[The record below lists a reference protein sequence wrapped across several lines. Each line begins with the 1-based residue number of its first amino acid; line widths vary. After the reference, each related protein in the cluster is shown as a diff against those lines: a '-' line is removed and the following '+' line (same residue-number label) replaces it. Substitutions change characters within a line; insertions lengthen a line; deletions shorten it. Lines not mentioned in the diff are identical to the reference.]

1 MIKKPKNINLTDTAY
16 GHTRGRFCCVDKLSD
31 ICYNFVEVMKMP
43 RAPRQKSESGIYHVM
58 LRGINQ
64 QVIFEESDDYFKFI
78 ETIEKYKAVSGYKV
92 FAYCLMSNHIHIL
105 LKVEK
110 EELDLIMKRIA
121 GSYVY
126 WYNWKYHRVGHLFQD
141 RFKSEPVEDDAY
153 FLTVLRYIHQNPIKA
168 GIVKG
173 IDDYRF
179 SSYNDYID
187 EESNIVDFD
196 FVFSL
201 MNKDEFISFN
211 NEKNDDA
218 CLDID
223 SKDYRINDI
232 DARKMIKKVSKCDS
246 LTEFQGL
253 SIKKRDKYIRELKEN
268 GLSIRQ
274 ISRLTGVSFA
284 IVRRICMSQ

>member
-1 MIKKPKNINLTDTAY
+1 
-16 GHTRGRFCCVDKLSD
+16 
-31 ICYNFVEVMKMP
+31 MP
-43 RAPRQKSESGIYHVM
+43 RLPRQKSDSGIYHIM

-64 QVIFEESDDYFKFI
+64 QGIFEDDEDYFKFV
-78 ETIEKYKAVSGYKV
+78 ETLENYKAVSGYKV

-105 LKVEK
+105 IKVEK
-110 EELDLIMKRIA
+110 EDLDLIMKRIA

-126 WYNWKYHRVGHLFQD
+126 WYNWKYYRKGHLFQD
-141 RFKSEPVEDDAY
+141 RFKSEPIEDDSY

-168 GIVKG
+168 DIVKS

-187 EESNIVDFD
+187 EESEIVDFD
-196 FVFSL
+196 YALSL
-201 MNKDEFISFN
+201 MKKEEYILFN
-211 NEKNDDA
+211 NEKNDDV

-223 SKDYRINDI
+223 PKEFRINDS
-232 DARKMIKKVSKCDS
+232 DARKIIKKVSKCNNA
-246 LTEFQGL
+246 TEFQEL
-253 SIKKRDKYIRELKEN
+253 SQEKRDKYIRKLKER

-284 IVRRICMSQ
+284 IVRKI